1 MSQDRSHPV
10 ADAAHPSIPR
20 FETSPYRPDGG
31 CPPVGALFV
40 AATTFL
46 GAVILGW
53 LVSFIGQWLY
63 LIVIFPVALGF
74 GVGLVGSWAVRRGK
88 VRNPVCAGILGLA
101 AGCLAMVAVHYFDYE
116 RFLGELEKV
125 IPGARARG
133 PSFLTFVDVMA
144 QRGVHI
150 GKVGHGNDKGFNLG
164 YVGSYI
170 YWALEV
176 LGVGLFS
183 FALVRLAAQAPF
195 CTACNTWKE
204 ERKLGQV
211 SMPAHAVVSALTT
224 GEIVKLAE
232 ADFHDTKGTLVFKA
246 AVCPKCGEEAPVDVR
261 LEQITVNEKGQ
272 QNANELA
279 HMTYPGEALAVL
291 ESLAQ
296 AASPVS
302 AAAPAEAGEVRN
314 PEPPQV

>member
-1 MSQDRSHPV
+1 
-10 ADAAHPSIPR
+10 
-20 FETSPYRPDGG
+20 
-31 CPPVGALFV
+31 
-40 AATTFL
+40 
-46 GAVILGW
+46 
-53 LVSFIGQWLY
+53 
-63 LIVIFPVALGF
+63 
-74 GVGLVGSWAVRRGK
+74 
-88 VRNPVCAGILGLA
+88 
-101 AGCLAMVAVHYFDYE
+101 MVAVHYFDYE

-125 IPGARARG
+125 IPGARANG
-133 PSFLTFVDVMA
+133 PSFFTFVDVMA

-164 YVGSYI
+164 HVGSYI

-246 AVCPKCGEEAPVDVR
+246 AVCPKCGDEAPVDVR

-296 AASPVS
+296 PNVPVNASPSTATSKAVVPVEGDS
-302 AAAPAEAGEVRN
+302 TQA
-314 PEPPQV
+314 